1 MTEQEQK
8 IIQAARKVLNNW
20 LCPGIT
26 PDVSGDFAELEYAF
40 KNYEPKTHEL
50 QAPSGTALEHY
61 KMINLTDWVYFRREA
76 ARDFFAAILA
86 GGAEQTDDN
95 IEYIRTDAFMEKAER
110 YLKNTL
116 YDRVEIKV
124 FGTLI
129 PSVVSK
135 KEFIDNFK
143 NYMQDE
149 SEN

>member
-95 IEYIRTDAFMEKAER
+95 GNCFRTSKEIVCFSIQLADELIEQLKAKENEK
-110 YLKNTL
+110 
-116 YDRVEIKV
+116 
-124 FGTLI
+124 
-129 PSVVSK
+129 
-135 KEFIDNFK
+135 
-143 NYMQDE
+143 
-149 SEN
+149 